1 MKNDNAACA
10 QTVSLVVHIIRN
22 NNDSNDN
29 KVRRWS
35 ALVAGTLSD
44 AYPIVI
50 IIIFFWKYRYI
61 MDGRNRPTGQL
72 NDRTDLMHYNIILYI
87 FSLLFTHI
95 HICGR
100 RRFFFYST
108 FSFLFACAVWD
119 LMCTFLSNQGR
130 LRSHTHT
137 HHRISSQFVSR
148 IYGAGRISYMFLCH
162 FQNIWIFRG
171 VLQFMS
177 IYTHSWFTGRITWTQ
192 LKRCRRRGWREKSS
206 ASRWT
211 Q

>member
-95 HICGR
+95 RICGR
-100 RRFFFYST
+100 RRLFFSIPLFHFFLPVLYGTWCVHFY
-108 FSFLFACAVWD
+108 LIKAAYA
-119 LMCTFLSNQGR
+119 
-130 LRSHTHT
+130 HTHA